1 MKFDKMYAKIA
12 KFHGKPK
19 AVEVGLEDGTKANF
33 NIYPLPMK
41 FMPDTLAIQKIAST
55 APKNDKGEPN
65 LEALSIDD
73 KLELQK
79 LNLETARANIAFS
92 MLIDDEGMTYQQV
105 ATLPEAD
112 FEVAKDLVA
121 TMTMDGLQK
130 ILAAMAEVNNIP
142 LGTDTKKVE
151 VSH

>member
-19 AVEVGLEDGTKANF
+19 SVEVGLEDGTKENF

-55 APKNDKGEPN
+55 APKNDKGEPD

-79 LNLETARANIAFS
+79 LNLGVARANIAFS